1 MIEIESQFK
10 DVIKIFGSLQGTEES
25 ARQGNRVVYGVQSVS
40 IETPNNLMKI
50 T

>member
-25 ARQGNRVVYGVQSVS
+25 ARQGNRVVYCVQNVLKLQK
-40 IETPNNLMKI
+40 NLMKI

>member
-25 ARQGNRVVYGVQSVS
+25 ARQGNRVVYGVQSV